1 MTSNIQLPDPAA
13 QQALR
18 LTIGEIE
25 ALARGGAIH
34 ARDPRRAEGGLARL
48 QRIAAYK
55 AFAKQV
61 TA

>member
-1 MTSNIQLPDPAA
+1 MTSNIQLPNPAA
-13 QQALR
+13 EREAR
-18 LTIGEIE
+18 LSAEAIE

-34 ARDPRRAEGGLARL
+34 TRDPRRAEGGLARL
-48 QRIAAYK
+48 QRLAAYK

>member
-18 LTIGEIE
+18 LTIEAIE

-34 ARDPRRAEGGLARL
+34 AGDPRRAEGGLARL
-48 QRIAAYK
+48 QRLAAYK

>member
-1 MTSNIQLPDPAA
+1 MSSNIQLPDPRRE
-13 QQALR
+13 QASR
-18 LTIGEIE
+18 LTTEAIA

-34 ARDPRRAEGGLARL
+34 TGDPRRAEGGLARL